1 MQVRPAD
8 KNKDSEVIVRFQLRL
23 AIESEGFHL
32 DPLVTEKG
40 VNAVFNDAAKGQY
53 YVCEDQG
60 KVIASMLTMPEWS
73 DWRNRTVLWI
83 HSVYVMPDARKKG
96 AFKFMYQFLQ
106 EKVKA
111 SDAFGGLRLY
121 VDKRNFNAQ
130 AVYHRLGMSN
140 QHYELFEWLK

>member
-8 KNKDSEVIVRFQLRL
+8 KNKDSQIIARFQLRL
-23 AIESEGFHL
+23 AIESEGIHL
-32 DPLVTEKG
+32 DTLITEKG
-40 VNAVFNDAAKGQY
+40 VNAVFNDPAKGQY